1 MVASFLTIVFLMF
14 QNFGLKYILSGSFCF
29 VFSLPCPFL
38 FCCCSIFAFI
48 SGVPHLKIELSW
60 LNLVPCHEALSLC
73 PHFHQLTA
81 SYEAIALCIRS
92 ILFNFL
98 APSIIKKTSAPWLHA
113 ENLAPYLLVNGAPL
127 VLISL
132 SYSGSPGLPL
142 LLTPGTQ
149 QTHSF
154 NPDFRFFIDILSLY
168 MSYDSIPFCFHLLFG
183 REAKP
188 HHEAILPGKLI
199 FKCIILWTMGLV

>member
-1 MVASFLTIVFLMF
+1 MI
-14 QNFGLKYILSGSFCF
+14 KLSSLSWSS
-29 VFSLPCPFL
+29 VSLPPFPSAHS
-38 FCCCSIFAFI
+38 FVWSY
-48 SGVPHLKIELSW
+48 SP
-60 LNLVPCHEALSLC
+60 LC
-73 PHFHQLTA
+73 YVSTL
-81 SYEAIALCIRS
+81 
-92 ILFNFL
+92 NFL

-168 MSYDSIPFCFHLLFG
+168 MSYDFIPFCFHLLFG